1 MKISD
6 KIYDLIVA
14 HRSQTGQ
21 DPSLVLLSPAAY
33 RRLRDE
39 AGSFHVANADP
50 ATTPS
55 SMHGIPFKVLED
67 EPGERVG
74 TFGGI

>member
-14 HRSQTGQ
+14 HRLQTGK
-21 DPSLVLLSPAAY
+21 DPSLVLLSPGAY
-33 RRLRDE
+33 QKLLDE
-39 AGSFHVANADP
+39 TRFNRVANADP
-50 ATTPS
+50 ESTLS
-55 SMHGIPFKVLED
+55 SVHGIPFRVLED